1 MGETA
6 GVIRLHFNRPGNR
19 TGRQPSTWLLDA
31 PIFTVCPNCG
41 FTPPEARRYVGSR
54 YGLVGSFTCAA
65 CGAKVTI
72 TDGDCYPPVRFTAD
86 LPGKPQ
92 VSFVYEDVYRLN
104 WADLE
109 RAGAALRTSL
119 IPPGEKGY
127 VDVEAALR
135 ALEAEIA
142 RRGLPHASAPLP
154 DGVTWVP
161 LPLRAWLDALH
172 TLGV

>member
-19 TGRQPSTWLLDA
+19 TGRQPSTWLLDV
-31 PIFTVCPNCG
+31 PIFTVCPNCA
-41 FTPPEARRYVGSR
+41 FTPHEALRYVGSR
-54 YGLVGSFTCAA
+54 YGYVGGFTCPQ
-65 CGAKVTI
+65 CRAKVSI
-72 TDGDCYPPVRFTAD
+72 TDGDCRPPVRFTAD
-86 LPGKPQ
+86 TPGQPQ
-92 VSFVYEDVYRLN
+92 VSFIYEDVYRLT

-109 RAGAALRTSL
+109 RAGALTRAPL

-127 VDVEAALR
+127 VDFDAALR

-142 RRGLPHASAPLP
+142 RLDLPHGVAPLP
-154 DGVTWVP
+154 EGVTWVP

-172 TLGV
+172 TLGA

>member
-1 MGETA
+1 M
-6 GVIRLHFNRPGNR
+6 
-19 TGRQPSTWLLDA
+19 
-31 PIFTVCPNCG
+31 
-41 FTPPEARRYVGSR
+41 
-54 YGLVGSFTCAA
+54 
-65 CGAKVTI
+65 TI

-86 LPGKPQ
+86 VPGHPQ

-109 RAGAALRTSL
+109 RAGEMTRTSL
-119 IPPGEKGY
+119 IPPGEKGD

-142 RRGLPHASAPLP
+142 RLNLPHASAPLP
-154 DGVTWVP
+154 AGVTWVP